1 MHYLAVLKARTLH
14 FLLGKLRRKNNMH
27 YAAADVKKLR
37 EETGATFSDCK
48 DALTEAKSWDEA
60 IKIVEAKSNRK
71 AEKMM
76 SKDRETKEGGIFSY
90 VHHNHSVGVLL
101 ELNCSTDFVA
111 RSESFRKL
119 ASELTLQIAGVPTTR
134 YINFEDVPT
143 GVIEEARK
151 VILEDPSM
159 ERVPAA
165 KREEVITNK
174 LRKTLSE
181 QVLMMQP
188 WVKDESVIVGDLVR
202 KVIADT
208 GENIVLRRF
217 SRFALG
223 E

>member
-1 MHYLAVLKARTLH
+1 MNYVAT
-14 FLLGKLRRKNNMH
+14 
-27 YAAADVKKLR
+27 DVKKLR

-48 DALTEAKSWDEA
+48 DALTEAKSWDDA
-60 IKIVEAKSNRK
+60 IKILEAKTNRK

-76 SKDRETKEGGIFSY
+76 SKERETKEGGVFSY

-119 ASELTLQIAGVPTTR
+119 ASELALQIAGVSTTR
-134 YINFEDVPT
+134 YINFDDVPAD
-143 GVIEEARK
+143 VIEQARRE
-151 VILEDPSM
+151 ILQDPSV
-159 ERVPAA
+159 EHVPAA
-165 KREEVITNK
+165 RREEVITNK
-174 LRKTLSE
+174 LKKTLSE
-181 QVLMMQP
+181 QVLMMQS
-188 WVKDESVIVGDLVR
+188 WVKDESIIVGDLVR